1 VFEYFGRKMVG
12 GLSRSFSS
20 QMLDDEELELPLI
33 DNDEPLPDVA
43 RKLSR

>member
-1 VFEYFGRKMVG
+1 VFEYIGRKMVG
-12 GLSRSFSS
+12 GISRSFSS
-20 QMLDDEELELPLI
+20 QILEDEELEVPLI